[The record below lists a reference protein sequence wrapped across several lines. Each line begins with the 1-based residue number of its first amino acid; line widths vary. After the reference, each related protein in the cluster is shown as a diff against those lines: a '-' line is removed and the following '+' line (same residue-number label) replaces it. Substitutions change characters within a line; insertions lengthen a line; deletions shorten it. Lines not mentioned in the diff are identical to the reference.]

1 MKIGL
6 FFGSFNPMHVG
17 HKIIA
22 SYLTEFSDLEK
33 VLFVVS
39 PQNPLKQKRTLL
51 DQNHRLQIIKAE
63 LEENPKLGVSDV
75 EFSMPQPSYTI
86 DTLVRFKEEHPEHE
100 YALIMGA
107 DNLQNFHKWK
117 NFEQILED
125 YSIYVYPRKGYEV
138 EGSHHN
144 IHLIEGV
151 PQMEISASFI
161 RNSIKKG
168 KDISYLMT
176 EKAWKYTD
184 EMNFYK
190 K

>member
-6 FFGSFNPMHVG
+6 FFGSFNPMHIG

-22 SYLTEFSDLEK
+22 SYMAEFSDFEK

-39 PQNPLKQKRTLL
+39 PENPLKQKKTLL
-51 DQNHRLQIIKAE
+51 DQNYRLQIMKAE
-63 LEENPKLGVSDV
+63 VEGNAKLAVSDI

-86 DTLVRFKEEHPEHE
+86 DTLVRLKEAHPENE

-117 NFEQILED
+117 NHEEILKG
-125 YSIYVYPRKGYEV
+125 YSIYVYPRPGIKINGT
-138 EGSHHN
+138 HQN
-144 IHLIEGV
+144 IHIIDDV

-161 RNSIKKG
+161 RNSIKQG
-168 KDISYLMT
+168 KDVSCLMP
-176 EKAWKYTD
+176 EKAWKYID

>member
-6 FFGSFNPMHVG
+6 FFGSFNPMHIG

-22 SYLTEFSDLEK
+22 SYMAEFSDLEK

-39 PQNPLKQKRTLL
+39 PQNPLKQKSTLL
-51 DQNHRLQIIKAE
+51 DQYHRFQIIKSE
-63 LEENPKLGVSDV
+63 VDENPKLDVSDV

-86 DTLVRFKEEHPEHE
+86 DTLVRLKEEHPEHE

-125 YSIYVYPRKGYEV
+125 YSIYVYPRHGYEV
-138 EGSHHN
+138 EGSHSK

-161 RNSIKKG
+161 RNSIQQG
-168 KDISYLMT
+168 IDISYLMP

>member
-6 FFGSFNPMHVG
+6 FFGSFNPMHIG

-22 SYLTEFSDLEK
+22 SYMVEFSNLDK
-33 VLFVVS
+33 VMFVVS
-39 PQNPLKQKRTLL
+39 PQNPLKQKNSLL
-51 DQNHRLQIIKAE
+51 DQYHRLQIIKAE
-63 LEENPKLGVSDV
+63 VEDIPHLEVSDI
-75 EFSMPQPSYTI
+75 EFSMPQPSFTI
-86 DTLVRFKEEHPEHE
+86 DTLVRLKEQQPEHE
-100 YALIMGA
+100 FALILGA

-125 YSIYVYPRKGYEV
+125 YSLYVYPRHGYQV
-138 EGSHHN
+138 EGTHKN
-144 IHLIEGV
+144 IHLIKGV

-161 RNSIKKG
+161 RNSIKQG